1 MENLKI
7 GILLFNEKIMFFY
20 LYWIYVRK
28 YLEVYIFFI
37 MKIRKKSDVSCVIEI
52 KFEKYFF

>member
-7 GILLFNEKIMFFY
+7 GIFLFNEKIMFFY
-20 LYWIYVRK
+20 FNLIYVW
-28 YLEVYIFFI
+28 EVYIFFI